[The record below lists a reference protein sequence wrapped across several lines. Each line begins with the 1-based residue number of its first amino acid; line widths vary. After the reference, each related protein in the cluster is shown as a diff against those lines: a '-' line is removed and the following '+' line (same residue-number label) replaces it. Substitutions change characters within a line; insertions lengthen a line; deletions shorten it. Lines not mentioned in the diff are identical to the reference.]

1 MKKVF
6 VTLAVLVMAF
16 GNVGLAQQKINLKSI
31 GKTSMLEYYGLRN
44 RSDIVPQ
51 TANFEDT
58 YGDKYRVNYEYD
70 EYDYYLTTE
79 VYEVYWDGVWQ
90 AYEMVSYEY
99 DFSGNVLEMLVKD
112 FDGEDWMETG
122 RASFSYEDDLVSEAI
137 IQYFE
142 EGEWVNVEK
151 AVYNYDGDDYTIL
164 YWDWNGN
171 NWTSHELYTYTH
183 IDGTIELIIQYMQ
196 GGAWQND
203 ERAVFTLNFDE
214 KVEEILD
221 QNWSG
226 TDWENYELT
235 SYNYEGGVFPTK
247 TIQQW
252 DGSAWA
258 DNLLFRYE
266 YDENGN
272 AKHGE
277 CFAFDGSSWETA
289 DGDIEMIFDNGE
301 KSNEYYGYMADV
313 EYVDITAV
321 KEYSEAFSF
330 MIYPVP
336 AHDEIY
342 IEAEGFQK
350 AEIYNLMGQKLMES
364 LRDRM
369 NVNTLSSGLY
379 VINVYDRDGGCATQR
394 FVVK

>member
-1 MKKVF
+1 MKRVF

-16 GNVGLAQQKINLKSI
+16 GNVGLAQQKINLKSF

-44 RSDIVPQ
+44 RGDIVPQ

-70 EYDYYLTTE
+70 EYDYYLLTE
-79 VYEVYWDGVWQ
+79 VYEEFWDGIWQ

-99 DFSGNVLEMLVKD
+99 DFFGNVLEMLVED
-112 FDGEDWMETG
+112 FDGEDWLEVG
-122 RASFSYEDDLVSEAI
+122 RASFSYEGDLVSEVI
-137 IQYFE
+137 IQYVE

-171 NWTSHELYTYTH
+171 NWTSHELYTYTRTN
-183 IDGTIELIIQYMQ
+183 GTIELIIQYMQ

-214 KVEEILD
+214 KVEEILNQD
-221 QNWSG
+221 WTGS
-226 TDWENYELT
+226 DWENYELT
-235 SYNYEGGVFPTK
+235 SYNYEGSVFPTK
-247 TIQQW
+247 TIKQW

-258 DNLLFRYE
+258 DNLLFKFEFDE
-266 YDENGN
+266 YGN

-277 CFAFDGSSWETA
+277 CSVFDGSDWQTS
-289 DGDIEMIFDNGE
+289 DGDIEMVFDDGE
-301 KSNEYYGYMADV
+301 KSNEYYGYIADV
-313 EYVDITAV
+313 EYVDLTAV
-321 KEYSEAFSF
+321 KENAEDFNF

-364 LRDRM
+364 LRDKM
-369 NVNTLSSGLY
+369 NVSTLSSGLY
-379 VINVYDRDGGCATQR
+379 VMKVYDREGGCATQR